1 MSSLKNIVTAACA
14 VIVGCALPLTAGAA
28 QQDKYPSKPIRMVVP
43 FPPGAASDFLGRTVG
58 QKLGEAYGQQV
69 VIDNRPGAGGLIG
82 SQIVAK
88 AAPDGYTVAIIGQPH
103 LSNVLIR
110 EQKPYDP
117 LKDFTSISL
126 VASLP
131 NVVVIGN
138 GVPVKN
144 VSELIALAKAKPGTL
159 NFGSAGVGSSSH
171 LAAAMFVSA
180 AGIQAVHVPFKTLA
194 DIFGEML
201 AGRVHFYIFP
211 LPAVMPML
219 KEGRLKAIAV
229 ATPKRSAA
237 LPDVP
242 TTAESGFPQYQSES
256 WFGIIAPAGMPRHFV
271 AKLNGDIVK
280 ILKEADTRER
290 FEKQGA
296 EAAYGTPEQF
306 QKMQIDEYSR
316 LAKLIKEI
324 GMKPL

>member
-1 MSSLKNIVTAACA
+1 MKYPLRKLMGSAIVACA
-14 VIVGCALPLTAGAA
+14 VAAPGAVVA
-28 QQDKYPSKPIRMVVP
+28 ADTYPSKPIRMVVP

-117 LKDFTSISL
+117 LKEFTAVTL

-131 NVVVIGN
+131 NVVVIGS

-144 VSELIALAKAKPGTL
+144 VNELIALAKAKPGAL
-159 NFGSAGVGSSSH
+159 NFGSAGIGSSSH

-180 AGIQAVHVPFKTLA
+180 TSIQAVHVPFKTLA
-194 DIFGEML
+194 DVFSEML

-219 KEGRLKAIAV
+219 KEGRLRAIAV
-229 ATPKRSAA
+229 ATTKRAVA

-256 WFGIIAPAGMPRHFV
+256 WFGIIAPAGMPKRFV
-271 AKLNGDIVK
+271 ARLNSDIVK
-280 ILKEADTRER
+280 ILKENDTRER

-296 EAAYGTPEQF
+296 EPAYGTPEQF
-306 QKMQIDEYSR
+306 QKMQADEYTR

>member
-1 MSSLKNIVTAACA
+1 M
-14 VIVGCALPLTAGAA
+14 
-28 QQDKYPSKPIRMVVP
+28 
-43 FPPGAASDFLGRTVG
+43 
-58 QKLGEAYGQQV
+58 
-69 VIDNRPGAGGLIG
+69 
-82 SQIVAK
+82 
-88 AAPDGYTVAIIGQPH
+88 
-103 LSNVLIR
+103 
-110 EQKPYDP
+110 
-117 LKDFTSISL
+117 
-126 VASLP
+126 
-131 NVVVIGN
+131 
-138 GVPVKN
+138 
-144 VSELIALAKAKPGTL
+144 
-159 NFGSAGVGSSSH
+159 
-171 LAAAMFVSA
+171 
-180 AGIQAVHVPFKTLA
+180 HVPFKTQP
-194 DIFGEML
+194 IFGVL

-229 ATPKRSAA
+229 ATPKRSVA

-296 EAAYGTPEQF
+296 EPAYGTPEQF
-306 QKMQIDEYSR
+306 QKMQADEYSR